1 MTTNLP
7 FFPPFDLEDEAGTPG
22 PRWKKYISRFRNL
35 IIALDITDKT
45 RQRALLLHYAG
56 EAVNDMLDTLD
67 DTEAKEG
74 QDPLEK
80 AILALTNHF
89 EPKKNPAFEEYQ
101 FRQAT
106 QNVGEPI
113 ASYFTRL
120 KQLAKTCEF
129 ADEEREIKSQII
141 QHCTSSKLRRKALS
155 EPATTLQ
162 SLLEYGKTLEITEVQ
177 AASLE
182 KQEVNRI
189 HRWHGERS
197 RKNRNGI
204 AKPKDRGQWNET
216 KASICGCCGGTYPHP
231 GGREACP
238 AYKKECRNC
247 GKIGHF
253 QSVCSGKKQQQR

>member
-1 MTTNLP
+1 MATNLP
-7 FFPPFDLEDEAGTPG
+7 FFPSFDLKDEAGTPG
-22 PRWKKYISRFRNL
+22 PRWKKYVSRFRNL

-56 EAVNDMLDTLD
+56 EAVNTLD
-67 DTEAKEG
+67 DTEAEEG

-80 AILALTNHF
+80 AILALTNYF

-129 ADEEREIKSQII
+129 ADEDREIKSQVI

-177 AASLE
+177 AASIE

-189 HRWHGERS
+189 YRHHGERS

-204 AKPKDRGQWNET
+204 AKPKDRRQWN
-216 KASICGCCGGTYPHP
+216 
-231 GGREACP
+231 
-238 AYKKECRNC
+238 KKKRQFADVVAALIHTQGDEKHALPTR
-247 GKIGHF
+247 K
-253 QSVCSGKKQQQR
+253 SVVIVER